1 MYLYSDLYY
10 TRMCAQKQYV
20 LFPNGALQIA
30 VESLAGALGVDA
42 ADGDLLVGFHQEAA
56 DVQGRY
62 VAEVYG
68 VAHVAPAEEVR
79 GTLGEKLVQL
89 LAGADGFAG
98 EQVDIGHVVLPFQ
111 IEDGGQP
118 QLQGHPVGQH

>member
-1 MYLYSDLYY
+1 MRGKKPLAERPVCCL
-10 TRMCAQKQYV
+10 
-20 LFPNGALQIA
+20 LFPNGPLQIA
-30 VESLAGALGVDA
+30 VEGLAGALGVYA

-62 VAEVYG
+62 VAQVYG
-68 VAHVAPAEEVR
+68 VAHVAPAKEAAAR
-79 GTLGEKLVQL
+79 LGEKLVQL

-98 EQVDIGHVVLPFQ
+98 EQVDLGHVVLSLQ